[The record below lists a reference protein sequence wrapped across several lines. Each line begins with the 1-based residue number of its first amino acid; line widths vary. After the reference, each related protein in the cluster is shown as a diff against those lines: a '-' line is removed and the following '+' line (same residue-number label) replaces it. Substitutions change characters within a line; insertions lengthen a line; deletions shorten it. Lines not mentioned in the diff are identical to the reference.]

1 MELKIKR
8 GQRDAGLINTS
19 MRFSVDARAVFT
31 DEERK
36 SIKKYDL
43 GKLLV
48 YQSEKAKAAA
58 LGMQIVRDGTVKG
71 DMRSIGLIAV
81 AAMNINI
88 RVRDLEDGKSVECKS
103 LDEVLGA
110 EEAFIEGCKNLQAY
124 LDTAATFDGRETI
137 MSFTSAPRTDGGT
150 TEAYLTS
157 DRTAASLG

>member
-1 MELKIKR
+1 MELKIR
-8 GQRDAGLINTS
+8 RTQRDAGLINTS

-31 DEERK
+31 DEERR

-48 YQSEKAKAAA
+48 YQSDKAKAAA
-58 LGMQIVRDGTVKG
+58 IGMQVVRDGSVKG
-71 DMRSIGLIAV
+71 DMRALGLIAV

-110 EEAFIEGCKNLQAY
+110 EEAFIDGCRHLQGY

-137 MSFTSAPRTDGGT
+137 ISFGSAPHPDAGTPAALLTD
-150 TEAYLTS
+150 
-157 DRTAASLG
+157 DRASAFIG